1 MLGPG
6 PGLRCSRCGCRVSV
20 SALVT
25 VTVLGLRLRLV
36 IEKLTGT
43 RLTLVPSLRS
53 APTRDSGE
61 LVSAS
66 CRSLRECAGV
76 VLTPEPAYPAGA
88 AAGGAGGGRGLAPQQ
103 PVRPDQHLGGRH
115 AAHDGAVP
123 VAAAGA
129 GVAVPVALPQLG
141 DHAAVEA
148 ILLPR
153 QRPRVLAQS
162 VHREAGAP
170 QPGAARLAA
179 P

>member
-88 AAGGAGGGRGLAPQQ
+88 AAGGAGAGAVWSGGRLAEEERSSTS
-103 PVRPDQHLGGRH
+103 VWSGTVAGRLTRL
-115 AAHDGAVP
+115 AGSGR
-123 VAAAGA
+123 AGA
-129 GVAVPVALPQLG
+129 G
-141 DHAAVEA
+141 AAA
-148 ILLPR
+148 WLR
-153 QRPRVLAQS
+153 S
-162 VHREAGAP
+162 S
-170 QPGAARLAA
+170 
-179 P
+179 